1 MTGIVPPSSAQQ
13 GQGRLEPL
21 SDPTATAEPMRRTA
35 AVSPMAQPEPG
46 RRSDGPPLSLK
57 SFLPYR
63 LNILAQAVSAGFAV
77 AYSEAFGISAP
88 EWRILSTLG
97 EFQQMTAKE
106 IGDHSRMHKATVS
119 RAVLALD
126 KRQLLL
132 RTPSAADRREEILSL
147 TAAGR
152 QLYETIA
159 PMALRYE
166 QGLLEGLTPDDIAQ
180 FDRLIR
186 HVMERAALPWFASDD
201 DKPDRS
207 GTDRE

>member
-1 MTGIVPPSSAQQ
+1 MTGMLSPSPAQQ
-13 GQGRLEPL
+13 DQGRRK
-21 SDPTATAEPMRRTA
+21 RRSNPSKAAASMTRTP
-35 AVSPMAQPEPG
+35 AVSPKAQPEPESG
-46 RRSDGPPLSLK
+46 TDNAPLSLK
-57 SFLPYR
+57 AFLPYR
-63 LNILAQAVSAGFAV
+63 LNILAQTVSAGFAV
-77 AYSEAFGISAP
+77 AYSKAFGISAP

-97 EFQQMTAKE
+97 EFRHMTAKD

-147 TAAGR
+147 TIDGR

-166 QGLLEGLTPDDIAQ
+166 QSLLEGLSRDDIAQ
-180 FDRLIR
+180 LDRLIR
-186 HVMERAALPWFASDD
+186 HIMERATVPWFASNDA
-201 DKPDRS
+201 KPD
-207 GTDRE
+207 TDRKR